1 MRKIN
6 MSWQSVL
13 LSVALLGLAA
23 CTGDFEDINRNPNQV
38 TEEQMDALNYKTGTK
53 FKSLQS
59 LVIPVQEHMYQ
70 FNESLSGGPFG
81 GYIGATVDTWQ
92 TKFETYNPSAD
103 WRKWPFANVITE
115 TYTPYKGI
123 VNGTEDE
130 VAIAFARL
138 LRVAIMHRV
147 TDSYGPIPYSKLESN
162 ESVYVEYDSQEAV
175 YTKMFEELDE
185 AIEILGRNT
194 TLPAEAWSRY
204 DGVYYG
210 NIAQWLKYANSL
222 KLRMAM
228 RLSYVKSDVARA
240 KAAEAIAGG
249 VIEANADN
257 AAMHAAE
264 NRTTLIYND
273 WGDHRVGA
281 DILCYMNGY
290 KDPRMEKMFL
300 ANDVGDY
307 VGIRIGIDVTSKS
320 QAVSK
325 YSNMIVASDTPY
337 LWFNAAEATFLRAEY
352 ELRWGSEETA
362 RSLYEAAVRLSFEER
377 GASGADAYLA
387 QTDVKPA
394 PYTDPVGDAC
404 LTPSRSTS
412 RTTPTFSWP
421 SRRSMASSRTATARA
436 TSWEPVYGG
445 IANLITTNSYET
457 ELYIHAAGAVFDA
470 VARLVQRLDG
480 NGGTRQYGQK
490 ALGARSCPMGRV
502 HRDIEGLQAVGAFH
516 RLCPHAQFSRESDRR
531 AGLHALPS
539 GFAGHRDADQ
549 RRQLLEIRRRGH
561 VRHAR
566 ERHEGALSDR
576 LCRSCGG
583 IRRCGGARRLLG

>member
-1 MRKIN
+1 MKKMNNR
-6 MSWQSVL
+6 WQSVL
-13 LSVALLGLAA
+13 LSLALFGLAA

-38 TEEQMDALNYKTGTK
+38 TDDQMDALNYKTGTK
-53 FKSLQS
+53 FKALQS

-377 GASGADAYLA
+377 GASGADAYAVECSDHNAPTCEQFELA
-387 QTDVKPA
+387 ELVVQLLRKETKLNIPDGEIGFIAMHIHSARNQGKLSQTVKCA
-394 PYTDPVGDAC
+394 YLANSIVELIENERGIEIDRQALDY
-404 LTPSRSTS
+404 
-412 RTTPTFSWP
+412 
-421 SRRSMASSRTATARA
+421 ARFV
-436 TSWEPVYGG
+436 THVRF
-445 IANLITTNSYET
+445 T
-457 ELYIHAAGAVFDA
+457 
-470 VARLVQRLDG
+470 VQRLTS
-480 NGGTRQYGQK
+480 NTPIPNELLSAIKRKYK
-490 ALGARSCPMGRV
+490 ESYALARKISKLIAFELELAQVPEGEIGYIAL
-502 HRDIEGLQAVGAFH
+502 HIEK
-516 RLCPHAQFSRESDRR
+516 
-531 AGLHALPS
+531 
-539 GFAGHRDADQ
+539 
-549 RRQLLEIRRRGH
+549 
-561 VRHAR
+561 
-566 ERHEGALSDR
+566 
-576 LCRSCGG
+576 LCR
-583 IRRCGGARRLLG
+583 

>member
-1 MRKIN
+1 MKKMNNR
-6 MSWQSVL
+6 WQSVL
-13 LSVALLGLAA
+13 LSLALFGLAA

-38 TEEQMDALNYKTGTK
+38 TDDQMDALNYKTGTK
-53 FKSLQS
+53 FKALQS

-307 VGIRIGIDVTSKS
+307 VGIRIGIDVTSFAGFDNKS
-320 QAVSK
+320 VDPFGQAFEIYIDAPMLKIDAGRLAENRLDGTKLKAHPTIPGRFVYTVDAKRETERRYGTDDIANTDNIASSQRGERKTLPFLVNSVVSAGDIVISSDESRVVY
-325 YSNMIVASDTPY
+325 YSK
-337 LWFNAAEATFLRAEY
+337 TFRVSNQSIAGTLQYKNTAGVVQNIPKDAFVSFERTRNGSRIGSVSVTADGQY
-352 ELRWGSEETA
+352 ELRLRKE
-362 RSLYEAAVRLSFEER
+362 YEFNW
-377 GASGADAYLA
+377 
-387 QTDVKPA
+387 
-394 PYTDPVGDAC
+394 YTDEVELHYTGDGGMVYHA
-404 LTPSRSTS
+404 TYPSLSS
-412 RTTPTFSWP
+412 LFASPHIVLEP
-421 SRRSMASSRTATARA
+421 S
-436 TSWEPVYGG
+436 
-445 IANLITTNSYET
+445 
-457 ELYIHAAGAVFDA
+457 AG
-470 VARLVQRLDG
+470 
-480 NGGTRQYGQK
+480 
-490 ALGARSCPMGRV
+490 
-502 HRDIEGLQAVGAFH
+502 E
-516 RLCPHAQFSRESDRR
+516 
-531 AGLHALPS
+531 
-539 GFAGHRDADQ
+539 
-549 RRQLLEIRRRGH
+549 
-561 VRHAR
+561 
-566 ERHEGALSDR
+566 
-576 LCRSCGG
+576 
-583 IRRCGGARRLLG
+583 

>member
-1 MRKIN
+1 MKKMNNR
-6 MSWQSVL
+6 WQSVL
-13 LSVALLGLAA
+13 LSLALFGLAA

-38 TEEQMDALNYKTGTK
+38 TDDQMDALNYKTGTK
-53 FKSLQS
+53 FKALQS

-228 RLSYVKSDVARA
+228 RLSYVKPDIARA

-249 VIEANADN
+249 IITVNADN

-264 NRTTLIYND
+264 NRMTLIYND

-281 DILCYMNGY
+281 DIISYLDGY
-290 KDPRMEKMFL
+290 DDPRLEKMFL
-300 ANDVGDY
+300 PNDVDDY
-307 VGIRIGIDVTSKS
+307 VGIRIGIDVAGKS
-320 QAVSK
+320 TAMSK

-337 LWFNAAEATFLRAEY
+337 LWFNAAEATFLHAEY
-352 ELRWGSEETA
+352 ELRWGSAETA
-362 RSLYEAAVRLSFEER
+362 KTLYEQAVRLSFEER
-377 GASGADAYLA
+377 GATGVDTYLADALSTPLRYIDPMDNYSTQSPASTITIPWEAGDTDAVKERNLERIITQKWIA
-387 QTDVKPA
+387 IFPLGIEAWSEYRRTGYPKLLPAVENKSAGTVNIKYGARRIPYPSEEYTENPVHLQEAISMLNGRDNAGTRVWWDVKP
-394 PYTDPVGDAC
+394 
-404 LTPSRSTS
+404 
-412 RTTPTFSWP
+412 
-421 SRRSMASSRTATARA
+421 
-436 TSWEPVYGG
+436 
-445 IANLITTNSYET
+445 
-457 ELYIHAAGAVFDA
+457 
-470 VARLVQRLDG
+470 
-480 NGGTRQYGQK
+480 
-490 ALGARSCPMGRV
+490 
-502 HRDIEGLQAVGAFH
+502 
-516 RLCPHAQFSRESDRR
+516 
-531 AGLHALPS
+531 
-539 GFAGHRDADQ
+539 
-549 RRQLLEIRRRGH
+549 LE
-561 VRHAR
+561 
-566 ERHEGALSDR
+566 
-576 LCRSCGG
+576 
-583 IRRCGGARRLLG
+583 

>member
-1 MRKIN
+1 MKKMNNR
-6 MSWQSVL
+6 WQSVL
-13 LSVALLGLAA
+13 LSLALFGLAA

-38 TEEQMDALNYKTGTK
+38 TDDQMDALNYKTGTK
-53 FKSLQS
+53 FKALQS

-307 VGIRIGIDVTSKS
+307 VGIRIGIDVAGKS
-320 QAVSK
+320 TAMSK

-337 LWFNAAEATFLRAEY
+337 LWFNAAEATFLQSTNCA
-352 ELRWGSEETA
+352 
-362 RSLYEAAVRLSFEER
+362 
-377 GASGADAYLA
+377 
-387 QTDVKPA
+387 
-394 PYTDPVGDAC
+394 GDR
-404 LTPSRSTS
+404 PR
-412 RTTPTFSWP
+412 RR
-421 SRRSMASSRTATARA
+421 RRSMSRLSDFRSRSGEHRGQTPIWSTPRRSLHPIPIRWATTAHLPGAKSPFRGKRRRTAAIRRPFRSATSNASSC
-436 TSWEPVYGG
+436 
-445 IANLITTNSYET
+445 
-457 ELYIHAAGAVFDA
+457 
-470 VARLVQRLDG
+470 
-480 NGGTRQYGQK
+480 
-490 ALGARSCPMGRV
+490 RSGSPS
-502 HRDIEGLQAVGAFH
+502 
-516 RLCPHAQFSRESDRR
+516 SRWAS
-531 AGLHALPS
+531 
-539 GFAGHRDADQ
+539 
-549 RRQLLEIRRRGH
+549 RRG
-561 VRHAR
+561 RNTAAR
-566 ERHEGALSDR
+566 GIP
-576 LCRSCGG
+576 SCCPCLPTN
-583 IRRCGGARRLLG
+583 RAAP

>member
-1 MRKIN
+1 MKKMNNR
-6 MSWQSVL
+6 WQSVL
-13 LSVALLGLAA
+13 LSLALFGLAA

-38 TEEQMDALNYKTGTK
+38 TDDQMDALNYKTGTK
-53 FKSLQS
+53 FKALQS

-228 RLSYVKSDVARA
+228 RLSEVKPDVART
-240 KAAEAIAGG
+240 KAAEAIAAG
-249 VIEANADN
+249 VITANADN

-281 DILCYMNGY
+281 DILCYMTGY
-290 KDPRMEKMFL
+290 EDPRLEKMFL
-300 ANDVGDY
+300 PNDKGDY

-320 QAVSK
+320 QAQAK
-325 YSNMIVASDTPY
+325 YSNMIVTSSTPY
-337 LWFNAAEATFLRAEY
+337 LWINAAEVAFLKAEY
-352 ELRWGSEETA
+352 ELRWGTKDA
-362 RSLYEAAVRLSFEER
+362 AKALYEQAIRLSFEDK
-377 GASGADAYLA
+377 GAKDADAYIADKTRKPAAYNDPLGNYSATALSSITIAWEDDSAEGADKAAIKERNLERIITQKWIAIFPLGVEAWSEHRRTGYPRLLPAVEDKSGGTVDLA
-387 QTDVKPA
+387 Q
-394 PYTDPVGDAC
+394 
-404 LTPSRSTS
+404 
-412 RTTPTFSWP
+412 
-421 SRRSMASSRTATARA
+421 
-436 TSWEPVYGG
+436 
-445 IANLITTNSYET
+445 
-457 ELYIHAAGAVFDA
+457 
-470 VARLVQRLDG
+470 
-480 NGGTRQYGQK
+480 
-490 ALGARSCPMGRV
+490 
-502 HRDIEGLQAVGAFH
+502 
-516 RLCPHAQFSRESDRR
+516 
-531 AGLHALPS
+531 
-539 GFAGHRDADQ
+539 
-549 RRQLLEIRRRGH
+549 
-561 VRHAR
+561 
-566 ERHEGALSDR
+566 
-576 LCRSCGG
+576 
-583 IRRCGGARRLLG
+583 GARRLPYPVEEYDKNNANLQEAVQMLNSESQGSRKGDGMGTRVWWDVKPYNN

>member
-240 KAAEAIAGG
+240 KAAAAIAGG

-377 GASGADAYLA
+377 GASGAD
-387 QTDVKPA
+387 VKPA
-394 PYTDPVGDAC
+394 PYTDPVGNYSAMAQSDIGIPWVDGAENFERN
-404 LTPSRSTS
+404 LERIIVQKWIAIFPLGVEAWSEHR
-412 RTTPTFSWP
+412 RTGYPKLLPVPTDKS
-421 SRRSMASSRTATARA
+421 
-436 TSWEPVYGG
+436 
-445 IANLITTNSYET
+445 
-457 ELYIHAAGAVFDA
+457 
-470 VARLVQRLDG
+470 
-480 NGGTRQYGQK
+480 GGT
-490 ALGARSCPMGRV
+490 V
-502 HRDIEGLQAVGAFH
+502 DV
-516 RLCPHAQFSRESDRR
+516 AQ
-531 AGLHALPS
+531 
-539 GFAGHRDADQ
+539 
-549 RRQLLEIRRRGH
+549 
-561 VRHAR
+561 
-566 ERHEGALSDR
+566 
-576 LCRSCGG
+576 
-583 IRRCGGARRLLG
+583 GARRLPYPVEEYQQNNANLQLAIQTLDGEQQNGNRTGDVMGTRVWWDCKSYNN

>member
-1 MRKIN
+1 

-38 TEEQMDALNYKTGTK
+38 TDDQMDALNYKTGTK
-53 FKSLQS
+53 FKALQS

-249 VIEANADN
+249 VIEANAD
-257 AAMHAAE
+257 
-264 NRTTLIYND
+264 

-337 LWFNAAEATFLRAEY
+337 LWFNAAEAPFLHAEY
-352 ELRWGSEETA
+352 ELRWGSAETA
-362 RSLYEAAVRLSFEER
+362 KTLYEQAVRLSFEER

-394 PYTDPVGDAC
+394 PYPDPVGNYSAMAQSDIGIPWVDGAENFERN
-404 LTPSRSTS
+404 LERIIVQKWIAIFPLGVEAWSEHR
-412 RTTPTFSWP
+412 RTGYPKLLPVPTDKS
-421 SRRSMASSRTATARA
+421 
-436 TSWEPVYGG
+436 
-445 IANLITTNSYET
+445 
-457 ELYIHAAGAVFDA
+457 
-470 VARLVQRLDG
+470 
-480 NGGTRQYGQK
+480 GGT
-490 ALGARSCPMGRV
+490 V
-502 HRDIEGLQAVGAFH
+502 DV
-516 RLCPHAQFSRESDRR
+516 AQ
-531 AGLHALPS
+531 
-539 GFAGHRDADQ
+539 
-549 RRQLLEIRRRGH
+549 
-561 VRHAR
+561 
-566 ERHEGALSDR
+566 
-576 LCRSCGG
+576 
-583 IRRCGGARRLLG
+583 GARRLPYPVEEYQQNNANLQLAIQTLDGEQQNGNRTGDVMGTRVWWDCKSYNN

>member
-1 MRKIN
+1 MKKMN
-6 MSWQSVL
+6 NNWQSVL
-13 LSVALLGLAA
+13 LLLALFGLAA

-53 FKSLQS
+53 FKALQS

-123 VNGTEDE
+123 INGTEDE

-147 TDSYGPIPYSKLESN
+147 TDSYGPIPYTKLESN
-162 ESVYVEYDSQEAV
+162 ESIYVEYDSQEAV

-281 DILCYMNGY
+281 DIISYMDGY
-290 KDPRMEKMFL
+290 KDPRLEKMFL
-300 ANDVGDY
+300 PNDKGDY

-320 QAVSK
+320 QAQAK
-325 YSNMIVASDTPY
+325 YSNMIVTSSTPY
-337 LWFNAAEATFLRAEY
+337 LWINAAEVAFLKAEY
-352 ELRWGSEETA
+352 ELRWGTKDA
-362 RSLYEAAVRLSFEER
+362 AKALYEQAIRLSFEDK
-377 GASGADAYLA
+377 GAKDADAYIA
-387 QTDVKPA
+387 DKTRKPA
-394 PYTDPVGDAC
+394 AYNDPLGNY
-404 LTPSRSTS
+404 S
-412 RTTPTFSWP
+412 
-421 SRRSMASSRTATARA
+421 ATALSSITIAWEDDSAEGADKAAIKERNLERIITQKWIA
-436 TSWEPVYGG
+436 MFPNGTEAWSEFRRTGYPLIFPVRSNYPTSGVDTNKQIRRMVFPQSEYSNNGAAVQEAVKLLGG
-445 IANLITTNSYET
+445 P
-457 ELYIHAAGAVFDA
+457 D
-470 VARLVQRLDG
+470 
-480 NGGTRQYGQK
+480 NGGTK
-490 ALGARSCPMGRV
+490 LWW
-502 HRDIEGLQAVGAFH
+502 DKKN
-516 RLCPHAQFSRESDRR
+516 
-531 AGLHALPS
+531 
-539 GFAGHRDADQ
+539 
-549 RRQLLEIRRRGH
+549 
-561 VRHAR
+561 
-566 ERHEGALSDR
+566 
-576 LCRSCGG
+576 
-583 IRRCGGARRLLG
+583 

>member
-6 MSWQSVL
+6 MRWQPVL

-240 KAAEAIAGG
+240 KAAAAIAGG

-307 VGIRIGIDVTSKS
+307 VGIRIGIDVTSFAGFDNKS
-320 QAVSK
+320 VDPFGQAFEIYIDAPMLKIDAGRLAENRLDGTKLKAHPTIPGRFVYTVDAKRETERRYGTDDIANTDNIASSQRGERKTLPFLVNSVVSAGDIVISSDESRVVY
-325 YSNMIVASDTPY
+325 YSK
-337 LWFNAAEATFLRAEY
+337 TFRVSNQSIAGTLQYKNTAGVVQNIPKDAFVSFERTRNGSRIGSVSVTADGQY
-352 ELRWGSEETA
+352 ELRLRKE
-362 RSLYEAAVRLSFEER
+362 YEFNW
-377 GASGADAYLA
+377 
-387 QTDVKPA
+387 
-394 PYTDPVGDAC
+394 YTDEVELHYTGDGGMVYHA
-404 LTPSRSTS
+404 TYPSLSS
-412 RTTPTFSWP
+412 LFASPHIVLEP
-421 SRRSMASSRTATARA
+421 S
-436 TSWEPVYGG
+436 
-445 IANLITTNSYET
+445 
-457 ELYIHAAGAVFDA
+457 AG
-470 VARLVQRLDG
+470 
-480 NGGTRQYGQK
+480 
-490 ALGARSCPMGRV
+490 
-502 HRDIEGLQAVGAFH
+502 E
-516 RLCPHAQFSRESDRR
+516 
-531 AGLHALPS
+531 
-539 GFAGHRDADQ
+539 
-549 RRQLLEIRRRGH
+549 
-561 VRHAR
+561 
-566 ERHEGALSDR
+566 
-576 LCRSCGG
+576 
-583 IRRCGGARRLLG
+583 

>member
-6 MSWQSVL
+6 MRWQPVL
-13 LSVALLGLAA
+13 LSVALFGLAA
-23 CTGDFEDINRNPNQV
+23 CTGDFEEINRNPNQV
-38 TEEQMDALNYKTGTK
+38 TDDQMDALNYKTGTK
-53 FKSLQS
+53 FKALQS

-123 VNGTEDE
+123 INGTEDE

-147 TDSYGPIPYSKLESN
+147 TDSYGPIPYTKLESN
-162 ESVYVEYDSQEAV
+162 ESIYVEYDSQEAV

-228 RLSYVKSDVARA
+228 RLSYVKPGIAQA

-249 VIEANADN
+249 IITANADN

-281 DILCYMNGY
+281 DIISYMDGY
-290 KDPRMEKMFL
+290 KDPRLEKMFL
-300 ANDVGDY
+300 PNDTDVY
-307 VGIRIGIDVTSKS
+307 VGIRIGIDVAGKS
-320 QAVSK
+320 TAMSK
-325 YSNMIVASDTPY
+325 YSNMIVASATPY

-352 ELRWGSEETA
+352 ELRWGSAETA
-362 RSLYEAAVRLSFEER
+362 KTLYEQAVRLSFEER
-377 GASGADAYLA
+377 GASG
-387 QTDVKPA
+387 
-394 PYTDPVGDAC
+394 G
-404 LTPSRSTS
+404 
-412 RTTPTFSWP
+412 
-421 SRRSMASSRTATARA
+421 RRLPGRRHEEARA
-436 TSWEPVYGG
+436 
-445 IANLITTNSYET
+445 
-457 ELYIHAAGAVFDA
+457 LYRPAGQ
-470 VARLVQRLDG
+470 LQRIGPERDHRSLG
-480 NGGTRQYGQK
+480 NG
-490 ALGARSCPMGRV
+490 
-502 HRDIEGLQAVGAFH
+502 
-516 RLCPHAQFSRESDRR
+516 
-531 AGLHALPS
+531 
-539 GFAGHRDADQ
+539 
-549 RRQLLEIRRRGH
+549 
-561 VRHAR
+561 
-566 ERHEGALSDR
+566 
-576 LCRSCGG
+576 CG
-583 IRRCGGARRLLG
+583 IYRCGGRERTQPRTHHRAEVDRHLPAGRRGVVGTPPHGVSQAAARTYRQIGRFGQCGAGCPPSAVSRRGIPAEQRKPPGGHPDTRGRAAERRPFGRCHGNPRMVGLQTV

>member
-6 MSWQSVL
+6 MRWQSVL

-38 TEEQMDALNYKTGTK
+38 TDDQMDALNYKTGTK
-53 FKSLQS
+53 FKALQS

-123 VNGTEDE
+123 INGTEDE
-130 VAIAFARL
+130 VAIAFAKL

-147 TDSYGPIPYSKLESN
+147 TDSYGPIPYTKLESN

-290 KDPRMEKMFL
+290 KDPRLEKMFL

-325 YSNMIVASDTPY
+325 YSNMVVASDTPY

-362 RSLYEAAVRLSFEER
+362 RSLYEAAVRLSRSAVPAVPTPIWLRPTSSPRPTPIRSATTARRPRAISGFR
-377 GASGADAYLA
+377 GPTEPRTSSATSNASSCRNGS
-387 QTDVKPA
+387 
-394 PYTDPVGDAC
+394 
-404 LTPSRSTS
+404 PSSRWASRRGRST
-412 RTTPTFSWP
+412 
-421 SRRSMASSRTATARA
+421 AARA
-436 TSWEPVYGG
+436 IRNCCPCPPTSR
-445 IANLITTNSYET
+445 
-457 ELYIHAAGAVFDA
+457 AA
-470 VARLVQRLDG
+470 RW
-480 NGGTRQYGQK
+480 T
-490 ALGARSCPMGRV
+490 
-502 HRDIEGLQAVGAFH
+502 
-516 RLCPHAQFSRESDRR
+516 
-531 AGLHALPS
+531 
-539 GFAGHRDADQ
+539 
-549 RRQLLEIRRRGH
+549 
-561 VRHAR
+561 
-566 ERHEGALSDR
+566 
-576 LCRSCGG
+576 
-583 IRRCGGARRLLG
+583 

>member
-1 MRKIN
+1 MNNR
-6 MSWQSVL
+6 WQSVL
-13 LSVALLGLAA
+13 LSLALFGLAA

-38 TEEQMDALNYKTGTK
+38 TDDQMDALNYKTGTK
-53 FKSLQS
+53 FKALQS

-320 QAVSK
+320 QAMSK

-337 LWFNAAEATFLRAEY
+337 LWFNAAEATFLHAEY
-352 ELRWGSEETA
+352 ELRWGSAETA
-362 RSLYEAAVRLSFEER
+362 KTLYEQAVRLSFEER
-377 GASGADAYLA
+377 GASGATLSRSAGQLQLISPERNHRSVGNGDGRQRYGGRSGAQPRTHHRAEMDRYL
-387 QTDVKPA
+387 
-394 PYTDPVGDAC
+394 PVGSRSMVGTPPYGVSETAAC
-404 LTPSRSTS
+404 TYRQIGRFRQCGTGRTPSALPCRGVPAEQ
-412 RTTPTFSWP
+412 RQP
-421 SRRSMASSRTATARA
+421 SGGHSNARCRA
-436 TSWEPVYGG
+436 TERRPFGRR
-445 IANLITTNSYET
+445 
-457 ELYIHAAGAVFDA
+457 H
-470 VARLVQRLDG
+470 G
-480 NGGTRQYGQK
+480 NPR
-490 ALGARSCPMGRV
+490 MV
-502 HRDIEGLQAVGAFH
+502 GLQTV
-516 RLCPHAQFSRESDRR
+516 
-531 AGLHALPS
+531 
-539 GFAGHRDADQ
+539 
-549 RRQLLEIRRRGH
+549 
-561 VRHAR
+561 
-566 ERHEGALSDR
+566 
-576 LCRSCGG
+576 
-583 IRRCGGARRLLG
+583 